1 MLRDWLTA
9 VDGTE
14 AAQQLRAWSLSR
26 ERDVNFSPEA
36 PAWDVSRGV
45 LTVLR
50 DEFKADGDFVAVDHR
65 VAGPSCRF
73 ELFGGGRSWLG
84 PAWGIAHEAGA
95 ATAAKPGSRISAGGA
110 EIAEWSYRLG
120 TARVTQTVFLLGG
133 RRLALLAALIES
145 SQSLSG
151 SLSVCLDVP
160 PAVAAERM
168 KDCRGLRL
176 TGRKKSDKAQ
186 VLPLALPSLAYDTAR
201 GDLQFKGNRLELRQA
216 AAGRR
221 GWLPLLVSWDPARNR
236 KVASW
241 RVLTVSER
249 SKAVGPAKAFAA
261 RVSWGRNESYVIYR
275 SHDGPASRAFLGY
288 RTHARFLFGL
298 FTPDGNVTPIVKI
311 D

>member
-14 AAQQLRAWSLSR
+14 AAQQLRAWSSSR
-26 ERDVNFSPEA
+26 KRDMNFSPEA

-50 DEFKADGDFVAVDHR
+50 DEVRADGDFVAVDHR
-65 VAGPSCRF
+65 VAGPLCRF

-84 PAWGIAHEAGA
+84 PAWGIAHEPGS
-95 ATAAKPGSRISAGGA
+95 ATAAKPGLRISVGGA

-120 TARVTQTVFLLGG
+120 PARVIQTIVLLGG
-133 RRLALLAALIES
+133 RRLALLAALFES
-145 SQSLSG
+145 RGSLSG
-151 SLSVCLDVP
+151 SSSVCMAVP
-160 PAVAAERM
+160 PAIAAQRM

-176 TGRKKSDKAQ
+176 IGRKKSDTAQ
-186 VLPLALPSLAYDTAR
+186 VLPLALPSLAYDTER
-201 GDLQFKGNRLELRQA
+201 GDLQYKGNSLELRQA
-216 AAGRR
+216 PAGRR
-221 GWLPLLVSWDPARNR
+221 CWLPLLVSWDSARNR
-236 KVASW
+236 KETTW

-249 SKAVGPAKAFAA
+249 SKAVSPAKAFAA
-261 RVSWGRNESYVIYR
+261 RVSWGRHESYVIYR